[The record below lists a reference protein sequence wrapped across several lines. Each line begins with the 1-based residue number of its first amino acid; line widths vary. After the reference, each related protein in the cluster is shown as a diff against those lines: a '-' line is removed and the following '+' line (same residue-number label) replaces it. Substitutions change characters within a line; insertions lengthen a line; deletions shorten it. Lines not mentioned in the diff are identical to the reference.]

1 MRGNEVAAVGSGAN
15 IDQPAEGN
23 GHLCLIIDA
32 AASMQQQTYYGVYYG
47 VFPTSKHS
55 KLIPENM
62 FLKPFAGN
70 SF

>member
-1 MRGNEVAAVGSGAN
+1 MQEHRLSVCLSGGVDTNNINMRGNEVAAVGSGAN

-47 VFPTSKHS
+47 V
-55 KLIPENM
+55 
-62 FLKPFAGN
+62 
-70 SF
+70 